1 MTGLK
6 STTLQIMPKNK
17 RAGEARLASLLPS
30 ASASVWV
37 PVCLKLFTGTDCC
50 PWHRACVFFCTRL
63 ILHPLAHPSW
73 PLQAW
78 IHACPTEWVSPRNE
92 GVHLPVY
99 SVFISLESVV
109 NGGAHTRRHGVGV
122 GGVRV
127 LVSVH
132 LGTVVEVNRLHGPGA
147 VRVSVHGGRDA
158 HTVHPVVGQVFVLH
172 TTNTRVNSEYRRTR
186 LY

>member
-78 IHACPTEWVSPRNE
+78 IHACPTE
-92 GVHLPVY
+92 
-99 SVFISLESVV
+99 
-109 NGGAHTRRHGVGV
+109 
-122 GGVRV
+122 
-127 LVSVH
+127 
-132 LGTVVEVNRLHGPGA
+132 
-147 VRVSVHGGRDA
+147 
-158 HTVHPVVGQVFVLH
+158 
-172 TTNTRVNSEYRRTR
+172 
-186 LY
+186 